1 MLNLS
6 PLLNIST
13 LAQDKVSP
21 ILKIKSS
28 NTASPSKWKKRSV
41 VNFPPTGNDFTMTI
55 NEVVKEEIADN
66 RLKVPRIAE
75 LLYKVVVLIRIKN
88 LIRSRTS
95 MKKPLITKEDRLVY
109 ANDLAYN
116 SQKMEKDIF
125 QKKYLEK
132 NVTFSIL

>member
-1 MLNLS
+1 
-6 PLLNIST
+6 
-13 LAQDKVSP
+13 
-21 ILKIKSS
+21 
-28 NTASPSKWKKRSV
+28 V